1 MGGRPNVIVRSRT
14 SGHIDTMSKAEKL
27 TDLVS
32 VGPATEADFHRLGI
46 TAPEQLAG
54 RDARELYERLQVIM
68 GQPLDRCCE
77 DVFRAAIAQVDNP
90 DLPPEQRQWYYW
102 SRVRKAAS
110 E

>member
-1 MGGRPNVIVRSRT
+1 MNKPTR
-14 SGHIDTMSKAEKL
+14 L

-32 VGPATEADFHRLGI
+32 VGPATEEDFHRLGI
-46 TAPEQLAG
+46 TTPEQLAG
-54 RDARELYERLQVIM
+54 GDARELYERLQIIM
-68 GQPLDRCCE
+68 EQPLDRCCE

-90 DLPPEQRQWYYW
+90 DLPPEQRQWHYW